1 LGRGQDVSPLTLHV
15 SPSGATRAALS
26 NGRWHFQHGPIDLI
40 IGADGDAD
48 AIACSIERTWHRFE
62 TLLAELVSE
71 LSLLR
76 LPVQQAARVSG
87 PIARRMVA
95 ACEPHGDEFI
105 TPMAAVAGAV
115 ADELIEI
122 FRADARIER
131 AYVNNGGD
139 IALHLLPGQSFSVGL
154 LADLG
159 RIERRERLA
168 LDAQFRID
176 SALPVRGIAASGWR
190 GRSFSLGIADSVTVL
205 ASCGAAADA
214 AATMVANCVNVDDP
228 VILRRPA
235 CELKDDSDLGERL
248 VTVGVDALPVEKV
261 DVALERGARRAQDL
275 IERGLIHCVGIWLQ
289 GRTRLVGC

>member
-1 LGRGQDVSPLTLHV
+1 V
-15 SPSGATRAALS
+15 
-26 NGRWHFQHGPIDLI
+26 
-40 IGADGDAD
+40 
-48 AIACSIERTWHRFE
+48 
-62 TLLAELVSE
+62 LAELVSE

-76 LPVQQAARVSG
+76 LPVQQAARVRG
-87 PIARRMVA
+87 AIARRMVA
-95 ACEPHGDEFI
+95 ACEPHGEEFI

-139 IALHLLPGQSFSVGL
+139 IALHLTPGRSFCVGW

-168 LDAQFRID
+168 LDAQLRID
-176 SALPVRGIAASGWR
+176 SALPVRGIATSGWR

-205 ASCGAAADA
+205 AGCGAAADA
-214 AATMVANCVNVDDP
+214 AATMVANCVNADDP
-228 VILRRPA
+228 AILRRAA

-248 VTVGVDALPVEKV
+248 VTVHVDALPLEKV
-261 DVALERGARRAQDL
+261 DEALERGARRAQGL
-275 IERGLIHCVGIWLQ
+275 IARGLIHCAGIWLQ
-289 GRTRLVGC
+289 GRMRLVGC